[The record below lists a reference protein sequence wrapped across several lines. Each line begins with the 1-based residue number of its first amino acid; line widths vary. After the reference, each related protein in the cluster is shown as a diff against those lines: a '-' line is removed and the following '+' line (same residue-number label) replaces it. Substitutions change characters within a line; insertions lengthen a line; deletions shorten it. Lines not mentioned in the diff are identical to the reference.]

1 MSEPSEYTHD
11 HLAPDRDLHLENLE
25 QEEREI
31 ARRTSA
37 LAYISTP
44 LRAPASHL
52 YWSDTVTDLLDDCD
66 EAQAAELEACGWPAL
81 METLEEQQ
89 YNARHP

>member
-1 MSEPSEYTHD
+1 MSEKSEYYNES
-11 HLAPDRDLHLENLE
+11 AIPSRNLHLENLE

-37 LAYISTP
+37 LAYIHAHYEP
-44 LRAPASHL
+44 RIAL

>member
-1 MSEPSEYTHD
+1 MSEPSEYYNES
-11 HLAPDRDLHLENLE
+11 AIPSRNLHLENLE

-37 LAYISTP
+37 LAYISMPTTSTVI
-44 LRAPASHL
+44 AF
-52 YWSDTVTDLLDDCD
+52 YWSDVVTDLLDDCD

-81 METLEEQQ
+81 METLEEQNW
-89 YNARHP
+89 NARNP

>member
-1 MSEPSEYTHD
+1 MSEKSEYYNES
-11 HLAPDRDLHLENLE
+11 AIPSRNLHLEMLE

-31 ARRTSA
+31 NRRTSA
-37 LAYISTP
+37 LAYISTHYEP
-44 LRAPASHL
+44 RIAL
-52 YWSDTVTDLLDDCD
+52 YWSDVVADLLDDCD

>member
-1 MSEPSEYTHD
+1 MSEPSEYYNES
-11 HLAPDRDLHLENLE
+11 AIPSRNLHRENLD

-37 LAYISTP
+37 LAYIHAHYEH
-44 LRAPASHL
+44 RHAL

-66 EAQAAELEACGWPAL
+66 EPKPPSWKPAAGP
-81 METLEEQQ
+81 
-89 YNARHP
+89 P

>member
-1 MSEPSEYTHD
+1 MTERSEYYNES
-11 HLAPDRDLHLENLE
+11 AIPDRDLHREMLE

-44 LRAPASHL
+44 AMSTDHAL

-81 METLEEQQ
+81 METLEEQLWH
-89 YNARHP
+89 ARNP

>member
-1 MSEPSEYTHD
+1 MTERSEYYNES
-11 HLAPDRDLHLENLE
+11 AIPDRDLHREMLE

-31 ARRTSA
+31 TRRTSA
-37 LAYISTP
+37 LEYIHAHYEH
-44 LRAPASHL
+44 RHAL
-52 YWSDTVTDLLDDCD
+52 YWSDVVADLLDDCD

>member
-37 LAYISTP
+37 LAYIHAHYEH
-44 LRAPASHL
+44 RHAL